1 MQMNNTGPRF
11 LPTEEALATRLAAVH
26 VMNYGKT
33 RNHLNGAVTYLS
45 PYLTHGFLSLA
56 DVVASVRKNQSLE
69 PSDKLFSEFAW
80 RAFFHHV
87 WSHLGD
93 DIFQSIRPG
102 IQNVDY
108 RHELPRDVIEARTG
122 LAVIDKAVQTL
133 YSTGYLHNHARM
145 WLASYLVHLRHIHWR
160 VGADWLYGH
169 LLDGD
174 LASNHLSGQWVAST
188 FSVKPYLFNAENV
201 ARYAPFDWHCPR
213 SLLDT
218 SYENLEAMARGH
230 NEETRQRFDTR
241 HSKKSQ
247 ELDVTEVPQLYATPL
262 AEMLSKEVLQS
273 PIEIQN
279 FVQALAKEN
288 ITQLE
293 LTHAWALRRESP
305 ALDLKVDRTRRLG
318 FIHLPAREALPWS
331 AKRWHFVLERMQSLC
346 SVVFVGDLNMLLAAL
361 PPDVT
366 LHSQDTLGCLETKRI
381 LAHYRVRWLTPH
393 PFLTEP
399 KRLCSS
405 FSRYIREVRY
415 VNAAEAD
422 SS

>member
-1 MQMNNTGPRF
+1 MKNTGPEF
-11 LPTEEALATRLAAVH
+11 LPTDEALTTRLAAVH
-26 VMNYGKT
+26 VTNYGRT
-33 RNHLNGAVTYLS
+33 RNHLNGSVTYLS
-45 PYLTHGFLSLA
+45 PYLTHGFLSLSEA
-56 DVVASVRKNQSLE
+56 VESIRRHQAFE

-80 RAFFHHV
+80 REFFHHV

-122 LAVIDKAVQTL
+122 LPVIDKAVQTL
-133 YSTGYLHNHARM
+133 YATGYLHNHARM

-174 LASNHLSGQWVAST
+174 LASNHLSWQWVAST

-201 ARYAPFDWHCPR
+201 ARYAPSDWHCPR

-230 NEETRQRFDTR
+230 NEEARQRFDTR
-241 HSKKSQ
+241 HSRKTQ
-247 ELDVTEVPQLYATPL
+247 ELDVTEVPQLYAAPL
-262 AEMLSKEVLQS
+262 AEMLFKDVLQS

-279 FVQALAKEN
+279 FVQTVAKEN

-293 LTHAWALRRESP
+293 LTHAWSLRRESL
-305 ALDLKVDRTRRLG
+305 ASDLQVNRTRRLG

-331 AKRWHFVLERMQSLC
+331 AKRWHFVIERMH
-346 SVVFVGDLNMLLAAL
+346 SVCDDVFIGDITELFCLLPRGVAL
-361 PPDVT
+361 F
-366 LHSQDTLGCLETKRI
+366 SQNSLGCLETQKQLLSFKPTWVEAPRM
-381 LAHYRVRWLTPH
+381 LN
-393 PFLTEP
+393 EP
-399 KRLCSS
+399 PTLCTS
-405 FSRYIREVRY
+405 FSQFVRK
-415 VNAAEAD
+415 AKPARSD
-422 SS
+422 